1 MQHGAKIVAPLK
13 TNILSNFRCTV
24 SSANTVQPGAKFYTM
39 HTKFNA
45 NHFDDGA
52 FTQKPTRHNFP
63 DVLFPD
69 GRVMVYDEILELYV
83 DAPVGYKRTDMIPF
97 IAGEIQVIPH
107 IDTVPTDDQL
117 RRHKEQIKLQWI
129 GFASWISQIAMLIG
143 VVLGAIAAG
152 GYVWQVIRA
161 FGENGAPRVA
171 ELTGAAIGHI
181 LAVVLYL
188 AAAVVGGF
196 MLMSFFGS
204 LRKGSTEPEYQSAS
218 GYGTGTRPDYGG
230 GAKQNIVVNIAG
242 RDFSGGND
250 PAQQI
255 IQ

>member
-152 GYVWQVIRA
+152 GYVWQAIRA

-171 ELTGAAIGHI
+171 ELAGVAIGNI
-181 LAVVLYL
+181 LAVIMYIL
-188 AAAVVGGF
+188 AGVVILFGLGSF
-196 MLMSFFGS
+196 IQHLMKSNTSGSF
-204 LRKGSTEPEYQSAS
+204 TA
-218 GYGTGTRPDYGG
+218 YGAGDQATAG
-230 GAKQNIVVNIAG
+230 GANQNININIAG